1 MFNLVYNY
9 KVMNPPQ
16 TVIIQWLGKSFS
28 LPADLLVALY
38 YQCTPET
45 QCLTVKIFKNLEAE
59 SVKNTALWV
68 MVICSLVESNED
80 SEEANCSQTKVRIVK
95 VQQNVPHMCP

>member
-1 MFNLVYNY
+1 
-9 KVMNPPQ
+9 MNPPQ
-16 TVIIQWLGKSFS
+16 TVFIQWLGKSFS